1 MIVSFI
7 VTAPEAKQG
16 AHSVKLPIV
25 MGRGEGVKFRI
36 PHDKVSRRHCEF
48 SSQDGTVYVEDLK
61 STNGTFLNDEQ
72 VSPGIKKA
80 VASGD
85 SVRVGSLTVRV
96 EYNVSTTERT
106 TEIHRKHLDLGEV
119 AVGVLRAA
127 EGQDEAIGPFEDLQ
141 VEHAEESAE
150 AIVEVLA
157 EPVEELPEDSEDSPE
172 AAAQFPVD
180 ESEQAVEQFPE
191 ETPEPVVSAKPLAP
205 AKVTVAPAKGTAAPA
220 KGTAAPAKGTA
231 APAKGKPKG
240 KQQEPSPGFDFLS
253 GDGDAPVPAAEDD
266 KLDDFFKGLS

>member
-1 MIVSFI
+1 M
-7 VTAPEAKQG
+7 
-16 AHSVKLPIV
+16 
-25 MGRGEGVKFRI
+25 
-36 PHDKVSRRHCEF
+36 
-48 SSQDGTVYVEDLK
+48 EDLK
-61 STNGTFLNDEQ
+61 STNGTFLNEEQ

-96 EYNVSTTERT
+96 EYNVGTTERT
-106 TEIHRKHLDLGEV
+106 TEIHRKPLDLGEV
-119 AVGVLRAA
+119 AVGVPPAA

-141 VEHAEESAE
+141 VEHAEEPAE
-150 AIVEVLA
+150 AIVEVLV

-172 AAAQFPVD
+172 AAAQFLVD

-205 AKVTVAPAKGTAAPA
+205 AKGTV
-220 KGTAAPAKGTA
+220 
-231 APAKGKPKG
+231 APAKGKPKE

-253 GDGDAPVPAAEDD
+253 GDGDAPAPAAEDD

>member
-36 PHDKVSRRHCEF
+36 PQDRVSRRHCEF
-48 SSQDGTVYVEDLK
+48 SSQGGTVYVEDLN
-61 STNGTFLNDEQ
+61 STNGTFLNDVQ
-72 VSPGIKKA
+72 VPPKTKTV
-80 VASGD
+80 VASGA

-96 EYNVSTTERT
+96 EYNMAATERT

-119 AVGVLRAA
+119 AVGVQHAA
-127 EGQDEAIGPFEDLQ
+127 EDEAIGPFEDLQ
-141 VEHAEESAE
+141 VEHAEEPAE

-157 EPVEELPEDSEDSPE
+157 EPVEELLEDSEDSPE
-172 AAAQFPVD
+172 AAAQFLVAEP
-180 ESEQAVEQFPE
+180 EQAVEKFPE
-191 ETPEPVVSAKPLAP
+191 ETPEPVVSVKPLA
-205 AKVTVAPAKGTAAPA
+205 ASKDAPGKA
-220 KGTAAPAKGTA
+220 
-231 APAKGKPKG
+231 KPKPKE
-240 KQQEPSPGFDFLS
+240 KQQPSPGFDFLS
-253 GDGDAPVPAAEDD
+253 GGVESPATAAEDD

>member
-36 PHDKVSRRHCEF
+36 PHDRVSRRHCEF
-48 SSQDGTVYVEDLK
+48 SSQGNTVYVEDLK
-61 STNGTFLNDEQ
+61 STNGTFLNEEQ

-96 EYNVSTTERT
+96 EYNVGTTERT
-106 TEIHRKHLDLGEV
+106 TEIHRKPLDLGEV
-119 AVGVLRAA
+119 AVGVPPAA

-141 VEHAEESAE
+141 VEHAEEPAE

-172 AAAQFPVD
+172 AAAQFLVD

-205 AKVTVAPAKGTAAPA
+205 AKGTVAPAKGTVAPA
-220 KGTAAPAKGTA
+220 KGTV

-253 GDGDAPVPAAEDD
+253 GDGDAPAPAAEDD